1 MIEALN
7 RLIEL
12 RPKQLD
18 PKLFGLLGSAAID
31 EVASGGEAAA
41 TGTDDVTGGAVFSLP
56 DAAAEVL
63 HSACNAN
70 PHLTELWRIAA
81 ELHDARGFSQ
91 KSLDCRIR
99 QLRAAQFS
107 GWERD
112 AGGYCVGL
120 LPLISPAAAFK
131 TVVDTLAELCP
142 SYVKEGSARSMFA
155 GKSSVNS
162 ALAKA
167 KTVFED
173 SEDYNRLRQ
182 LLQPF
187 VAGSE

>member
-1 MIEALN
+1 MQRWGPMIEALN

-112 AGGYCVGL
+112 A
-120 LPLISPAAAFK
+120 AAFK